1 MFEVRQ
7 SAVFSAWL
15 AELRDLS
22 ARLRIA
28 ARVRRMEEGH
38 LGDTKTV
45 GSGVRE
51 LRMNFGPGYRVYYV
65 QRGQRIVVL
74 LCGGDKDSQKS
85 DIIAAKR
92 MAKEV

>member
-1 MFEVRQ
+1 
-7 SAVFSAWL
+7 
-15 AELRDLS
+15 
-22 ARLRIA
+22 
-28 ARVRRMEEGH
+28 MEEGH